1 MWLRILKFIEIL
13 SYLYLVRKVYGKETE
28 VPTAGLEDDVRR
40 DTVHDSNRST
50 RSHRASDPSTEEVRD
65 KNPSENG

>member
-1 MWLRILKFIEIL
+1 MWMKLLKVIEVL
-13 SYLYLVRKVYGKETE
+13 GYLYFLRKVYGKETK
-28 VPTAGLEDDVRR
+28 VPTTGLEDDVRR

-65 KNPSENG
+65 KNSSEDG

>member
-1 MWLRILKFIEIL
+1 MWVKILRVIEIL

-50 RSHRASDPSTEEVRD
+50 RSHRASNPSTEEVRN
-65 KNPSENG
+65 KNSSEDG

>member
-1 MWLRILKFIEIL
+1 MWIRILKIIEIL

-28 VPTAGLEDDVRR
+28 VPTTGLEDDVQE

-50 RSHRASDPSTEEVRD
+50 RSHHASDPSTKEVRN
-65 KNPSENG
+65 KNSSEDG

>member
-13 SYLYLVRKVYGKETE
+13 SYLYLVRKVYGKETK

-40 DTVHDSNRST
+40 DTVHESDRST
-50 RSHRASDPSTEEVRD
+50 RSHRASKPSTEEVRN
-65 KNPSENG
+65 KNSSEDG

>member
-1 MWLRILKFIEIL
+1 MWMKLLKVIEIL
-13 SYLYLVRKVYGKETE
+13 GYLYFLRKVYGKETE

-40 DTVHDSNRST
+40 DTVHNPNRST

-65 KNPSENG
+65 KNSSEDG